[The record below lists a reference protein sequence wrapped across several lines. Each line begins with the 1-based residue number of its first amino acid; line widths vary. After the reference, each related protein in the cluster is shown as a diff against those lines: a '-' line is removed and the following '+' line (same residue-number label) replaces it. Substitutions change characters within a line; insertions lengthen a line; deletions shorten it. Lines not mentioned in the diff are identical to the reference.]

1 SDTGSG
7 DGRVIIIVTLTI
19 VLTPSFPS
27 FADFIQ
33 LINNETTTA
42 PHCKGKYSQ
51 SEIIMK
57 SEASVIIVGAGISG
71 LSAAYELQKAGHDVI
86 LLEGSDHV
94 GGRMTTV
101 DWGGFK
107 VDIGAKF
114 VTTTDKSLLEMVRM
128 LGLEDQLVRD
138 ESGLTITI
146 YRNDKLHSA
155 NFLSIPSYFG
165 WSGVSLRARLAMF
178 KLIPHFL
185 KMIRL
190 KNVYHLEQAPGPDLE
205 ETYEQFFY
213 NRISEEMFEY
223 WAIPMFEV
231 MCSYSGE
238 DVSSK
243 AFLAMMVAYM
253 NAKSVTFQ
261 DGVGVLPITLAER
274 FEIELNSRVKRI
286 EVLPDGSG
294 AKVRYEKD
302 GSEKAISA
310 SSVIV
315 AIPGNYVLN
324 LFELPRP
331 AWQQFFP
338 HVNYSTGALHYHIVE
353 TDYQPEV
360 VGVFIPRS
368 TKLPISGV
376 GFEQYKDGR
385 WLMISDP
392 SIYTFSM
399 DKPEEQLN
407 KEAVETASMIFPEIK
422 GKFVDHRIFRW
433 REKVPTF
440 RPGYLGALAKFWEDP
455 QEGPIYFCGDYFAG
469 PSTGGALYTG
479 KECAARLLADG

>member
-1 SDTGSG
+1 
-7 DGRVIIIVTLTI
+7 
-19 VLTPSFPS
+19 
-27 FADFIQ
+27 
-33 LINNETTTA
+33 
-42 PHCKGKYSQ
+42 
-51 SEIIMK
+51 
-57 SEASVIIVGAGISG
+57 
-71 LSAAYELQKAGHDVI
+71 
-86 LLEGSDHV
+86 
-94 GGRMTTV
+94 
-101 DWGGFK
+101 
-107 VDIGAKF
+107 
-114 VTTTDKSLLEMVRM
+114 MVRE

-146 YRNDKLHSA
+146 LRNEELHSA

-165 WSGVSLRARLAMF
+165 WTGVSLRARLAML

-185 KMIRL
+185 KMTRL

-213 NRISEEMFEY
+213 DRISEEMFEY

-243 AFLAMMVAYM
+243 AFLAMMMAYM
-253 NAKSVTFQ
+253 NADSVTFK
-261 DGVGVLPITLAER
+261 DGVGVLPNTLAKQ
-274 FEIELNSRVKRI
+274 FEIELNSQVKGI
-286 EVLPDGSG
+286 DMLPDGNG
-294 AKVRYEKD
+294 ARVNYQKD
-302 GSEKAISA
+302 GSEKSISA
-310 SSVIV
+310 RNVIM
-315 AIPGNYVLN
+315 AIPGNYVLD
-324 LFELPRP
+324 LFMDPRP
-331 AWQQFFP
+331 AWRKFFP
-338 HVNYSTGALHYHIVE
+338 KVNYSTGALHYHIVE

-368 TKLPISGV
+368 SKLPISGV

-392 SIYTFSM
+392 SIYTFTM
-399 DKPEEQLN
+399 DQPVEELN
-407 KEAVETASMIFPEIK
+407 KAVVETASKIFPAIE

-433 REKVPTF
+433 KEKVPTF
-440 RPGYLGALAKFWEDP
+440 RPGYLDALAKFWQDP

-479 KECAARLLADG
+479 KECAERLLTNL

>member
-1 SDTGSG
+1 M
-7 DGRVIIIVTLTI
+7 TLQSSTI
-19 VLTPSFPS
+19 V
-27 FADFIQ
+27 
-33 LINNETTTA
+33 
-42 PHCKGKYSQ
+42 
-51 SEIIMK
+51 
-57 SEASVIIVGAGISG
+57 VGAGISG
-71 LSAAYELQKAGHDVI
+71 LSAAYELQKAGREVI
-86 LLEGSDHV
+86 ILEARDHV

-114 VTTTDKSLLEMVRM
+114 VTTSDKSLLDMVRT

-146 YRNDKLHSA
+146 FRNDKLHSA

-165 WSGVSLRARLAMF
+165 WTGVSLGARLAML

-185 KMIRL
+185 KMMRL
-190 KNVYHLEQAPGPDLE
+190 KNVYHLEQAPGPDLD

-243 AFLAMMVAYM
+243 AFLAMMMAYM
-253 NAKSVTFQ
+253 NADSVTFKE
-261 DGVGVLPITLAER
+261 GVGVLPNTMAAQ
-274 FEIELNSRVKRI
+274 FEIELNSQVKGI
-286 EVLPDGSG
+286 EILPDYSG
-294 AKVRYEKD
+294 AKVRYVQNGTEK
-302 GSEKAISA
+302 SLSA
-310 SSVIV
+310 STVVV
-315 AIPGNYVLN
+315 AIPGNHVLG
-324 LFELPRP
+324 LFEDPQP

-338 HVNYSTGALHYHIVE
+338 KVGYSTGALHYHIVE

-360 VGVFIPRS
+360 EGVFIPRS

-376 GFEQYKDGR
+376 GFEEYKDGR

-407 KEAVETASMIFPEIK
+407 QEAVETATKIFPAIE

-440 RPGYLGALAKFWEDP
+440 RPGYLDALTTFWENP
-455 QEGPIYFCGDYFAG
+455 QEAPIFFCGDYFAG

-479 KECAARLLADG
+479 KECAARVLANL